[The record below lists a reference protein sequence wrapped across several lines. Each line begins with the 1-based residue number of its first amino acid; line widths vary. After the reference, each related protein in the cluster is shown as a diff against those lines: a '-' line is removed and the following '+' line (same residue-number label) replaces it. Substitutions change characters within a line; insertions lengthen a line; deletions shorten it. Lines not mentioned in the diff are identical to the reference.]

1 MKSPYGR
8 WTDRGFGASRGPAEK
23 IMVPDRS
30 AGNAVAAFSAAMAGA
45 SSMRGWSPEPAHKLD
60 DERFLRTVV
69 VTGFWSLA
77 RARRKNNWS
86 QTGRPK
92 CDGCIFGRDG
102 RI

>member
-1 MKSPYGR
+1 M
-8 WTDRGFGASRGPAEK
+8 
-23 IMVPDRS
+23 
-30 AGNAVAAFSAAMAGA
+30 AGNAMAAFSAAMAGA

-86 QTGRPK
+86 QTGRPEMRWLHFRPRWLAHRR
-92 CDGCIFGRDG
+92 CGDG
-102 RI
+102 RRNLPTSWTMKGSYGRLS